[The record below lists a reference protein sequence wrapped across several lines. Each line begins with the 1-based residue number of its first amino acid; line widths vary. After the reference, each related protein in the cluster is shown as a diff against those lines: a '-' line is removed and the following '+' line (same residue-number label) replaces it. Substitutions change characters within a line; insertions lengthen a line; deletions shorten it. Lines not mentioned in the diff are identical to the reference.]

1 MKKYSYTNKL
11 KNVSSATEHPE
22 NEKLDL
28 FQNAM
33 IYLDVKTFSN
43 VMRAIDYTLELR
55 KKVSTSFFLDVT
67 KKQFEN
73 KIMEKIDQLSSLP
86 PKELDEM
93 MKSFNDSRKFD
104 TLEDIEKNNKE
115 LFKVWDSLLIEN
127 VFFVELL
134 VTITFV
140 ETDLWDDVM
149 SMIEFSKQL
158 KYSNKLEEAHQKH
171 NKEINEMM
179 KKMREN
185 PDEYEQTEFE
195 NKIMDHVNMHSYLP
209 IDSRT
214 HKKLNDLMKNEEFP
228 KLTD

>member
-73 KIMEKIDQLSSLP
+73 KIM
-86 PKELDEM
+86 
-93 MKSFNDSRKFD
+93 
-104 TLEDIEKNNKE
+104 
-115 LFKVWDSLLIEN
+115 
-127 VFFVELL
+127 
-134 VTITFV
+134 
-140 ETDLWDDVM
+140 
-149 SMIEFSKQL
+149 
-158 KYSNKLEEAHQKH
+158 
-171 NKEINEMM
+171 
-179 KKMREN
+179 
-185 PDEYEQTEFE
+185 
-195 NKIMDHVNMHSYLP
+195 DHVNMHSYLP